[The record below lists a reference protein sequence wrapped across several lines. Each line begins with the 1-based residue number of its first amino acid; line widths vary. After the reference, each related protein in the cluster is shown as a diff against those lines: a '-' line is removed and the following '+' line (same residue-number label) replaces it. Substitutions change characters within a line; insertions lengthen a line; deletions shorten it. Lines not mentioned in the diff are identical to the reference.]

1 MIDKEILEIFE
12 KTGALLKG
20 HFKLS
25 SGLHSGDYLQCA
37 RVLQYPKYAEILC
50 SQLVDVFKDD
60 KITCVVGP
68 ALGGVVVSYESAK
81 ALGVRS
87 IFTERKEGKMVLRRG
102 FEIKPDDRV
111 LVTEDV
117 ITTGASTKEV
127 LEVVASFGAIIIGVA
142 GIIDRSGKNIDFGV
156 KSKSLLKLDLPVFLE
171 KECPLCKK
179 GMEITKPGS
188 RQ

>member
-1 MIDKEILEIFE
+1 MIEKEIVEIFK

-37 RVLQYPKYAEILC
+37 RVLQYPRYAEILC
-50 SQLVDVFKDD
+50 GQLVEPFKDD

-68 ALGGVVVSYESAK
+68 ALGGIVVSYEAAK
-81 ALGVRS
+81 ALGARS

-111 LVTEDV
+111 LVVEDV
-117 ITTGASTKEV
+117 ITTGLSTKEV
-127 LEVVASFGAIIIGVA
+127 LEVVTSSGATIIGVA
-142 GIIDRSGKNIDFGV
+142 SIIDRSGKNIDFGV
-156 KSKSLLKLDLPVFLE
+156 KSSSVLKIDLPVFLDQD
-171 KECPLCKK
+171 CPLCKK
-179 GMEITKPGS
+179 GIEITKPGS
-188 RQ
+188 R

>member
-50 SQLVDVFKDD
+50 SQLVDAFKDD

-87 IFTERKEGKMVLRRG
+87 IFTERKVGKMVLRRG

-127 LEVVASFGAIIIGVA
+127 LEVVTSFGAAIIGVA
-142 GIIDRSGKNIDFGV
+142 SIIDRSGKNIDFGV
-156 KSKSLLKLDLPVFLE
+156 KSKSLLKLDLPIFSDQ
-171 KECPLCKK
+171 ECPLCKK